1 MLGPNSINLAFVQ
14 SLCIERRVSSAA
26 SVLLW
31 SELICIDLPTIDL
44 YWSDL
49 YHQSWNHQLSV
60 CSPDAGIWTLGPTEP
75 WSQSPFLDLSICF
88 NFIFVFVYWQ
98 HFYSGQCWVQPSQ
111 VPRPTLRRVLSQSE
125 NQTRS
130 NRTLISNTIWTWFG
144 LNLLFFCLMIFTR
157 ILSCNNTL
165 RE

>member
-1 MLGPNSINLAFVQ
+1 MVISGWKAYIWDFIPWGIVRVFPAFTCTNTWGEKNCPHFNLIGNNWINLAFVQ
-14 SLCIERRVSSAA
+14 SLCIELRVSSAA

-75 WSQSPFLDLSICF
+75 WSRSPFLDLSICF
-88 NFIFVFVYWQ
+88 NFIFVFVYLQ
-98 HFYSGQCWVQPSQ
+98 HFYSGQCWVQPN
-111 VPRPTLRRVLSQSE
+111 LDLKH
-125 NQTRS
+125 NLY
-130 NRTLISNTIWTWFG
+130 LIWV
-144 LNLLFFCLMIFTR
+144 
-157 ILSCNNTL
+157 
-165 RE
+165 